1 MIRAEV
7 KVANFLVE
15 HNVPIAVS
23 DHLSPL
29 FRDLFPDNKI
39 AKEYGS
45 CRTKSTAMINL
56 EIAPHFQGELA

>member
-29 FRDLFPDNKI
+29 FRDLFPDSKI

-56 EIAPHFQGELA
+56 AIAPHFQGELA